1 MFISE
6 HFIIIL
12 IIKDIRKPNK
22 PLDLQSIMKKKHLI
36 ILIILFIIILI
47 LILSVQVFR
56 KPNNNDIEI
65 NENKVTRVIDGD
77 TFVLQSGVI
86 IRLICVNAPERG
98 EKGYEE
104 AKIFLENMVLN
115 KSVTLE
121 KDISEK
127 DIYNRSLR
135 YVFMGNLFI
144 NKELV
149 RNNHAK
155 LFRYGNDT
163 KRCDEIASF

>member
-1 MFISE
+1 MQKRIIFMST
-6 HFIIIL
+6 IIIL
-12 IIKDIRKPNK
+12 
-22 PLDLQSIMKKKHLI
+22 
-36 ILIILFIIILI
+36 LI
-47 LILSVQVFR
+47 LLMLFVLPKSDKSEINKES
-56 KPNNNDIEI
+56 KI
-65 NENKVTRVIDGD
+65 NENNVARVIDGD
-77 TFVLQSGVI
+77 TFVLQSGEVV
-86 IRLICVNAPERG
+86 RLLCINAPERG

-104 AKIFLENMVLN
+104 AKTFLENLILE

-121 KDISEK
+121 KDVSDK

-135 YVFMGNLFI
+135 YVFQDNIFI

-149 RNNHAK
+149 KSKNAK